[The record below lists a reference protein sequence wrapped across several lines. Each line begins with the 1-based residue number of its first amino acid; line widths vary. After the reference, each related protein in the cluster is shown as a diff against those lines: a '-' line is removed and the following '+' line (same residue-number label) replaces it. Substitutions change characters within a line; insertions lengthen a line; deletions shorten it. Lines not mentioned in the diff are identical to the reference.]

1 MKAVIYLRISDEK
14 QISNTSLTTQEEV
27 CRGYSAK
34 QGFEIVD
41 VVTDEAIS
49 ANKNNAQRVAELLD
63 YCDTNYKKFDVLV
76 VFKIDRFARSQEH
89 HHYLRSKLLKKNIRL
104 RSATENIG
112 EDGSP
117 KLIEGI
123 LAAVNEYDNDIRTER
138 TKLGMLRRLDQGL
151 FPWNPPLGYYLP
163 QVSGERLSI
172 SKEDVACSG
181 AVRELFSL
189 YSSGLYSFS
198 ALARRLNANEVRNHR
213 GTEVVFYKQQIVKI
227 ITNPFYVGF
236 TTNSIDNKIRKGLHS
251 PLISQEVFE
260 KCKQVKEGRKYS
272 VVRKTTNDNFPLR
285 GLIMGECGHRFS
297 AALSTG
303 RWGKRYGYYFCKK
316 RDSGN
321 YPSTELHKK
330 FLELLDDIQPEKEM
344 VDLFFEIFKEQLS
357 KNIVSGVSE
366 QEDTTKRIKELE
378 HKKQRLIEMRLDGDI
393 DKDTFTSLKSG
404 YEKELFLLENKRTE
418 ADVDI
423 DVNIDELIAFGK
435 SFVTNIRERW
445 ESLPVEDK
453 IVYQGSI
460 FPNKLVWSGNNWR
473 TPTIQPL
480 ISSINTLKTNNV
492 IPAGVEPAIFWMR
505 TKCPRPLD
513 DGTMSEPVYCT

>member
-14 QISNTSLTTQEEV
+14 QISNTSLATQEQV
-27 CRGYSAK
+27 CRSYCTK
-34 QGFEIVD
+34 QGLEIVD

-63 YCDTNYKKFDVLV
+63 YCDKNHKKFDVLV

-89 HHYLRSKLLKKNIRL
+89 HHYLRSKLLKKKIKL

-151 FPWNPPLGYYLP
+151 FPWRPPLGYSLP
-163 QVSGERLSI
+163 KTPGERLSVAV
-172 SKEDVACSG
+172 EDVACSE
-181 AVRELFSL
+181 AIRDLFRL
-189 YSSGLYSFS
+189 YSSALYSFS
-198 ALARRLNANEVRNHR
+198 ALARKLNVNEVHNHR
-213 GTEVVFYKQQIVKI
+213 GTKVVFYKQQIVKI
-227 ITNPFYVGF
+227 INNPFYIGF
-236 TTNSIDNKIRKGLHS
+236 TTNTIDNKLRKGLHT
-251 PLISQEVFE
+251 PLISQDVFD
-260 KCKQVKEGRKYS
+260 KCQQVKDGKKYS
-272 VVRKTTNDNFPLR
+272 VIRKKTNENFPLK
-285 GLIMGECGHRFS
+285 GLIIGDCGHRFS

-321 YPSTELHKK
+321 YPSTLLHEK
-330 FLELLDDIQPEKEM
+330 FLSLLDDIQPEKEM
-344 VDLFFEIFKEQLS
+344 VDLYFEIFKEQLS
-357 KNIVSGVSE
+357 KNIISGVSE
-366 QEDTTKRIKELE
+366 QEDTAKRIKELE
-378 HKKQRLIEMRLDGDI
+378 SKKQRLIEMRLDGDI

-404 YEKELFLLENKRTE
+404 YEKELFLLENKRTK
-418 ADVDI
+418 ANVDTE
-423 DVNIDELIAFGK
+423 VNIDELITFGK

-460 FPNKLVWSGNNWR
+460 FPNKLVWSENNWR

-480 ISSINTLKTNNV
+480 IESINTLKTNNV
-492 IPAGVEPAIFWMR
+492 RCYNEVR
-505 TKCPRPLD
+505 TYFQAL
-513 DGTMSEPVYCT
+513 